1 MLEECKDIKYE
12 TGSSTAPPWLPS
24 RNRILLHYSAADG
37 PILTKLGN
45 LIQNSKQ
52 ITAIWSKSPR
62 KEFQYGGLLFLQTG
76 SSYLSRGLRYLD
88 EIWFADRFWPSDE
101 SDIIKYETGSSIE
114 PPLPVSWNCICR
126 HYSPP
131 RVAPTW
137 TKFGSLMRNSTPMTT
152 IWS

>member
-88 EIWFADRFWPSDE
+88 EIWFADRF
-101 SDIIKYETGSSIE
+101 
-114 PPLPVSWNCICR
+114 
-126 HYSPP
+126 
-131 RVAPTW
+131 
-137 TKFGSLMRNSTPMTT
+137 
-152 IWS
+152 